1 MCVFQNERK
10 FSAGSG
16 ERPADLR
23 ASTGRSANM
32 AVSYTYKSVDKVYG
46 ISSGWFAARNI
57 CNEGCRKSCENFFH
71 VNKSWFTGYARETD
85 FGVD

>member
-1 MCVFQNERK
+1 MCVFQNKRT

-32 AVSYTYKSVDKVYG
+32 AVSYTYESVDLEFIILVMFLQIPG
-46 ISSGWFAARNI
+46 IE
-57 CNEGCRKSCENFFH
+57 C
-71 VNKSWFTGYARETD
+71 
-85 FGVD
+85 

>member
-1 MCVFQNERK
+1 MCVFQNKRK

-32 AVSYTYKSVDKVYG
+32 AESYTYESVDLEFIVLVMFLQIPG
-46 ISSGWFAARNI
+46 IECKMNYS
-57 CNEGCRKSCENFFH
+57 
-71 VNKSWFTGYARETD
+71 VP
-85 FGVD
+85 VL